1 MAVKAKTRNTNR
13 PLTKSALIEQI
24 SKKTKLSKR
33 ETEKTLNSFLD
44 TVKQMLK
51 QGQKVQLIPFGSF
64 EVRHRAARTGR
75 NPRTGAKITIRARK
89 VPAFRPGKALKQA
102 VR

>member
-1 MAVKAKTRNTNR
+1 MATASKAKRNGK
-13 PLTKSALIEQI
+13 PLTKSALIEEI
-24 SKKTKLSKR
+24 SKRTKLSKR
-33 ETEKTLNSFLD
+33 ETEKTLNSFLE
-44 TVKQMLK
+44 TVKHMLK

-89 VPAFRPGKALKQA
+89 VPTFRPGKALKQA